1 MRVTTGNLEV
11 LESGVVD
18 SLGMLDVD
26 CTLADHPRLLTTF
39 RVRRTGDG
47 LPAIRWFMEDEGRLV
62 ISLDN
67 PPLNA
72 GPERPLEI
80 GRFQDR
86 RLHISFRV
94 SVFGNYRSF
103 QVSFTFY
110 LGEALSVA

>member
-1 MRVTTGNLEV
+1 MRVTTGSLEV

-18 SLGMLDVD
+18 SLGMNDID
-26 CTLADHPRLLTTF
+26 CVLMEHPRLATTF
-39 RVRRTGDG
+39 RVRKTEGEQ
-47 LPAIRWFMEDEGRLV
+47 PAIHWQLEADDRLV
-62 ISLDN
+62 ITLDN

-80 GRFQDR
+80 GRLQDR

-94 SVFGNYRSF
+94 SVFGDYRSF

-110 LGEALSVA
+110 LGEAVSAA